1 METTNATL
9 PTGICIVRCSASKE
23 MWLAYILGIV
33 ANIFNSW
40 DFLKQTKRKKFIKNI
55 KKSKEVFRMM
65 LSRALGV
72 QYKRQQASSSS
83 SSKAW
88 KIANSDILVN
98 RPLIC

>member
-40 DFLKQTKRKKFIKNI
+40 DFLKQNKRK
-55 KKSKEVFRMM
+55 
-65 LSRALGV
+65 
-72 QYKRQQASSSS
+72 
-83 SSKAW
+83 
-88 KIANSDILVN
+88 NSL
-98 RPLIC
+98 RT